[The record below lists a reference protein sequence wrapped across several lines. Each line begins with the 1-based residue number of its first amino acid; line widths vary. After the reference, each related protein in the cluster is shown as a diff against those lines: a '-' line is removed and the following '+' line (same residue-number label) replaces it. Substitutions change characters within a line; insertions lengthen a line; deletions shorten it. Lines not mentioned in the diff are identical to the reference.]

1 MLCQNQN
8 ECYYGEYEYKWYNIH
23 FVLIF
28 LPTTYK
34 DFLFAIKKKKK
45 SEKKWKLMTLFI
57 MGNIFLKTIGSE

>member
-34 DFLFAIKKKKK
+34 DFLFAIKKKKIW
-45 SEKKWKLMTLFI
+45 KKMETNDIVHNGKYLFE
-57 MGNIFLKTIGSE
+57 NHR

>member
-34 DFLFAIKKKKK
+34 TFCLLLKKKK
-45 SEKKWKLMTLFI
+45 SEKKMETNDIVHNGKYLFE
-57 MGNIFLKTIGSE
+57 NHR